1 MKKENNTETM
11 DINTEPMSE
20 IYRKR
25 MHDSFD
31 RFKEMISSPN
41 AINMLD
47 GNIMNAV
54 SNCLP
59 EDPDGYPA
67 CNNIFDEFH
76 WLCDCDIDEFSSIPK
91 TNTLNRLRSMGNTLN
106 MLASASMD
114 AAIKNGEEARITSD
128 RVHNDFYAAGVS
140 YNAPKFID
148 KETLEN
154 LDSLKRHTFLA
165 NNYTK
170 QGNNLLCLRD
180 AVYSIYNE
188 AMQVRIF
195 ALIEKDRPFS
205 LTELNEITSFD
216 GEE

>member
-25 MHDSFD
+25 LHDSFD

-41 AINMLD
+41 ARNMLES
-47 GNIMNAV
+47 NITNAA
-54 SNCLP
+54 SKRLP

-67 CNNIFDEFH
+67 CNNILDEFN
-76 WLCDCDIDEFSSIPK
+76 WLCDCNIDEFSGIPK
-91 TNTLNRLRSMGNTLN
+91 TNTLDRLRSMSNTLD
-106 MLASASMD
+106 MLASASAK
-114 AAIKNGEEARITSD
+114 AAIKNTEEARITSD
-128 RVHNDFYAAGVS
+128 HVHNDFYAAGVS

-154 LDSLKRHTFLA
+154 LDSLKKHTFLA
-165 NNYTK
+165 NVYTM
-170 QGNNLLCLRD
+170 QGYNLLYLRD

-195 ALIEKDRPFS
+195 DLIEKDRPFS

-216 GEE
+216 R